1 MTIYKKLLED
11 RSQQNKEINLE
22 VNVISN
28 NK

>member
-11 RSQQNKEINLE
+11 TSQQNKEINLE
-22 VNVISN
+22 VNVTSN